1 VQQKDWTMARS
12 GSPRSLPSSDGS
24 TRGWVL
30 TGLVVAL
37 ALAMFAA
44 TMPAQAAPGGQAPD
58 PRTAGVGPGEELWD
72 EVPGTP
78 PTRRGPRRAVVVPD
92 EFEAVTL
99 DRTGLEDL
107 LERAPRERMGRSTAR
122 AASAGLVVAL
132 PDPDGGFQRFELRE
146 SPIMEPALAAKHP
159 DVATYSGRGID
170 DAAATI
176 RASLTPLGF
185 NASVR
190 SPDGIWYI
198 DPFYVGDDDV
208 HISYFARDL
217 AESPHGVFIER
228 EDDDHDELEA
238 QFGALGDLEMEV
250 SSAGTT
256 LLRTYRLA
264 MLSDPSY
271 ATYFGAANV
280 TAAKVTLLN
289 RVNQIYEDETAIRM
303 VLIADNDELNL
314 DTPEQFVGA
323 NGPCGTAPCFTT
335 INVSCTGA
343 TLTRNRIVIGQ
354 LVGAS
359 SYDVGHIILGRPGGG
374 VASLNSVGGNAKA
387 QGCTGLPN
395 PVGDFFGVDYV
406 AHEIGHQ
413 FGANHTF
420 NGNQSN
426 CSGGNRSA
434 LNSVEPGS
442 GSSIMAY
449 AGICGRDNLQPHT
462 DPYWSQRSFQEITA
476 FVTSDR
482 PAINEVQNVSLYGF
496 DTNGDRF
503 RLAYAGGT
511 SGPIVR
517 GTNDTAAGIKAAIE
531 SSPNWPAGGVVTVA
545 NWGGGGAPSDNGF
558 QVTFSGSLAQT
569 DVALLQLV
577 DTVGTSGFVGE
588 TAKGGPVDN
597 QGHTITDTGNLPPV
611 VDPLPSYTIPYR
623 TPFELTGNATDPDGG
638 TVTYLW
644 EQNDRGLTAI
654 PLVATNKT
662 SGPLFRQ
669 FGTALDLTQYD
680 PTVYNNPGVNAV
692 TTDPTRVFPDLA
704 QLLAGNTNARTGDC
718 PGAPPPATGAIPPAM
733 IDCYSEFLPT
743 TVYPGPMNFRL
754 TVRDGNPGAGGIT
767 SQDTAIS
774 LATGTGPFLVT
785 SQEVT
790 GTLEGDAPLEITWD
804 VAGTDGPTIG
814 TAQVQIALSTDG
826 GFTYPHVLAAA
837 TPNDGTEG
845 VLLPNVS
852 TDQARIKVSAVGNVF
867 FDVNLADQA
876 IQAVPVVTND
886 APAGVAEVQYS
897 DALDPTVT
905 VTATDLDSPGSSLT
919 ATVDGLPAGLS
930 LEVASTIEGPPGTRT
945 WTVEGNVTAAPGTYP
960 VTVTVTDDT
969 GFARSTSFDIV
980 VLPEDARVTFTGA
993 ERAAT
998 TLPSSSSAAVVLSAT
1013 VQDISVTADAA
1024 GDDAPGDIRNATV
1037 TFVDRSLPG
1046 APAVDGCADLPVGL
1060 VDAADDTVGTAACV
1074 WTVDLGSADR
1084 LTADLG
1090 IVVGG
1095 FYLRDAAVDDVGVT
1109 IARAAAGSSVS
1120 GSGQLDLLAPAGL
1133 LAGDVASKVNA
1144 SIGAQFNQ
1152 GGRNLQSSINVI
1164 VRRTEDGVER
1174 TYQLRGQVAS
1184 LAVSGAAATLGGTAT
1199 LTEVTDDASPTLVA
1213 ADALLL
1219 VEATDAGQ
1227 PGRTDTLVV
1236 SAWDPAGGLWLSTNW
1251 DGVQPVEVPIVGGN
1265 LRVR

>member
-1 VQQKDWTMARS
+1 MAGS
-12 GSPRSLPSSDGS
+12 GVDRPSVPSSA
-24 TRGWVL
+24 RGPRDWL
-30 TGLVVAL
+30 LAGLVAAL
-37 ALAMFAA
+37 TFALLAA
-44 TMPAQAAPGGQAPD
+44 TLPAQASPGHGAQPPN
-58 PRTAGVGPGEELWD
+58 PRGVGAQPGEELWD
-72 EVPGTP
+72 TVPGTP
-78 PTRRGPRRAVVVPD
+78 PTRLGNRRAVIVPD

-99 DRTGLEDL
+99 DRDGLEAL
-107 LERAPRERMGRSTAR
+107 LDAAPPERSGSPDTPQGST
-122 AASAGLVVAL
+122 GLVVSL
-132 PDPDGGFQRFELRE
+132 PDPDGRFQRFELRD
-146 SPIMEPALAAKHP
+146 SPIMEPGLAAKHP
-159 DVATYSGRGID
+159 DIATYTGRGLD
-170 DAAATI
+170 DPAATI
-176 RASLTPLGF
+176 RASLTSLGF

-198 DPFYVGDDDV
+198 DPFYVGDDRV
-208 HISYFARDL
+208 HISYFSRDL
-217 AESPHGVFIER
+217 SESPQGVFIER
-228 EDDDHDELEA
+228 EDDEHDHLEDQLLA
-238 QFGALGDLEMEV
+238 FGDVEMEL
-250 SSAGTT
+250 SSLGTT

-264 MLSDPSY
+264 LLSDPSY
-271 ATYFGAANV
+271 AAYFGAENV

-335 INVSCTGA
+335 INLGCSSS
-343 TLTRNRIVIGQ
+343 TLTRNRLVIGQ

-359 SYDVGHIILGRPGGG
+359 SYDIGHIILGRPGGG
-374 VASLNSVGGNAKA
+374 IASLNSVGGNAKA

-420 NGNQSN
+420 NGSLSA

-434 LNSVEPGS
+434 ANSVEPGS

-482 PAINEVQNVSLYGF
+482 PAIDEVQNVSLYGF
-496 DTNGDRF
+496 DTNGDSF
-503 RLAYAGGT
+503 RLAFAGGT
-511 SGPIVR
+511 TVPIVR
-517 GTNDTAAGIKAAIE
+517 GTNYTAAAIKAALE
-531 SSPNWPAGGVVTVA
+531 SSSNWPAGGVVTVA

-558 QVTFSGSLAQT
+558 QVTFGGSLAQT
-569 DVALLQLV
+569 NAALLELV
-577 DTVGTSGFVGE
+577 DVQGVSGFVGE

-597 QGHTITDTGNLPPV
+597 QGHTVTDTGNRPPV
-611 VDPLPSYTIPYR
+611 VEPLPSYTIPYR
-623 TPFELTGNATDPDGG
+623 TPFELTGDATDPDGG

-654 PLVATNKT
+654 GLTNTNKT

-669 FGTALDLTQYD
+669 FGTALDMTRYD
-680 PTVYNNPGVNAV
+680 PTEYFNPGVNAV

-718 PGAPPPATGAIPPAM
+718 PGAPPPATGVLAAPF

-743 TVYPGPMNFRL
+743 AAYPGPMNFRL
-754 TVRDGNPGAGGIT
+754 TVRDGNPGAGGIA
-767 SQDTAIS
+767 SQDMVIS
-774 LATGTGPFLVT
+774 LAPGTGPFLVT
-785 SQEVT
+785 SQDVEATFEADTPIEV
-790 GTLEGDAPLEITWD
+790 TWD
-804 VAGTDGPTIG
+804 VAGTDGPPIG
-814 TAQVQIALSTDG
+814 TTHVQIELSTDG
-826 GFTYPHVLAAA
+826 GFTYPHELATA
-837 TPNDGTEG
+837 TPNDGVEQ
-845 VLLPNVS
+845 VQLPNVG
-852 TDQARIKVSAVGNVF
+852 TDEARIRVSAVDNVF
-867 FDVNLADQA
+867 FDVNLADLV
-876 IQAVPVVTND
+876 IQGVPQVSDD
-886 APAGVAEVQYS
+886 APASGAQVQYS

-905 VTATDLDSPGSSLT
+905 ITATDPDTPGSALT
-919 ATVDGLPAGLS
+919 ATATGLPAGLS
-930 LEVASTIEGPPGTRT
+930 LTVASTMEGPPGTRT

-960 VTVTVTDDT
+960 VAVTVTDDT

-998 TLPSSSSAAVVLSAT
+998 GLPTSPIAEVVLSAT

-1024 GDDAPGDIRNATV
+1024 GDDAPGDIRTARV
-1037 TFVDRSLPG
+1037 TFVDRSQPG
-1046 APAVDGCADLPVGL
+1046 APAIDGCADLPVGL
-1060 VDAADDTVGTAACV
+1060 VQAGDTTVGASACT
-1074 WTVDLGSADR
+1074 WTVDLAAADQ
-1084 LTADLG
+1084 LTATVG
-1090 IVVGG
+1090 VVVSGS
-1095 FYLRDAAVDDVGVT
+1095 YLRDAATDDAGLQVV
-1109 IARAAAGSSVS
+1109 RASAGSSVS
-1120 GSGQLDLLAPAGL
+1120 GNGQLSLTAPAGL
-1133 LAGDVASKVNA
+1133 RAGDDGSRVNA

-1152 GGRNLQSSINVI
+1152 GGRNLQSSINVV

-1184 LAVSGAAATLGGTAT
+1184 LAVAGGQAILGGTAA
-1199 LTEVTDDASPTLVA
+1199 LTDVTDGSTPIAVTT
-1213 ADALLL
+1213 DALLL
-1219 VEATDAGQ
+1219 IEATDTGQ
-1227 PGRTDTLVV
+1227 PGRTNTLVV
-1236 SAWDPAGGLWLSTNW
+1236 SMWDRAGGLWLSTNW
-1251 DGVQPVEVPIVGGN
+1251 DGVQPLEDVIVRGS

>member
-1 VQQKDWTMARS
+1 MARR
-12 GSPRSLPSSDGS
+12 GPDRSSLSADDRG
-24 TRGWVL
+24 RGWLVTGMIVVL
-30 TGLVVAL
+30 AL
-37 ALAMFAA
+37 ALFAA
-44 TMPAQAAPGGQAPD
+44 TIPAQAVPGRGGPPSG
-58 PRTAGVGPGEELWD
+58 PRGVPALAGEDLWD
-72 EVPGTP
+72 DVPGTP
-78 PTRRGPRRAVVVPD
+78 PTRLGSRRAVIVPD

-99 DRTGLEDL
+99 DRAGLEDL
-107 LERAPRERMGRSTAR
+107 LEQAPNERMGRSTAR
-122 AASAGLVVAL
+122 TASAGLVVAL
-132 PDPDGGFQRFELRE
+132 PDPDGGFQRFELTG
-146 SPIMEPALAAKHP
+146 SPVMEPGLAAKHP
-159 DVATYSGRGID
+159 DIATYSGRGVD
-170 DAAATI
+170 DPAATI

-198 DPFYVGDDDV
+198 DPFYVGDDGV
-208 HISYFARDL
+208 HISYFTRDL
-217 AESPHGVFIER
+217 SESPQGVFIER
-228 EDDDHDELEA
+228 EDDDHDEHELEA
-238 QFGALGDLEMEV
+238 QLGALGNLQMEV

-264 MLSDPSY
+264 LLSDPSY

-289 RVNQIYEDETAIRM
+289 RVNQIYEDETAIRL
-303 VLIADNDELNL
+303 VLIADNDKLNL
-314 DTPEQFVGA
+314 DTPEQFAGA

-335 INVSCTGA
+335 TNVSCVSG

-359 SYDVGHIILGRPGGG
+359 SYDVGHIILGRAGGG
-374 VASLNSVGGNAKA
+374 VASLDSVGGNAKA

-420 NGNQSN
+420 NGSVGN

-449 AGICGRDNLQPHT
+449 AGICGRDDLQPHT

-482 PAINEVQNVSLYGF
+482 PAIDEVQNVSLYGF
-496 DTNGDRF
+496 DTNGDSF
-503 RLAYAGGT
+503 RLGFAGGT
-511 SGPIVR
+511 SAPIVR
-517 GTNDTAAGIKAAIE
+517 GTNYSAAGIKAAIE

-644 EQNDRGLTAI
+644 EQNDPGLTAI
-654 PLVATNKT
+654 PLVTTNKT

-669 FGTALDLTQYD
+669 FGTALDMTQYD

-692 TTDPTRVFPDLA
+692 TTDPIRVFPDLA

-718 PGAPPPATGAIPPAM
+718 PGAPPPAAGAIPPEM

-743 TVYPGPMNFRL
+743 AVYPGPMNFRL

-767 SQDTAIS
+767 SRDAVVS
-774 LATGTGPFLVT
+774 LAPGTGPFLVT
-785 SQEVT
+785 SQTTTSTLLGGAPVEV
-790 GTLEGDAPLEITWD
+790 TWD
-804 VAGTDGPTIG
+804 VAGTHLLPIG
-814 TAQVQIALSTDG
+814 TAQVRIELSTDG

-837 TPNDGTEG
+837 TPNDGVEE
-845 VLLPNVS
+845 VLLPNVA
-852 TDQARIKVSAVGNVF
+852 TDQARIKVSAVGNIF

-876 IQAVPVVTND
+876 IKVGTEVTDD
-886 APAGVAEVQYS
+886 APPDGVQVQYS
-897 DALDPTVT
+897 DALDPPVT
-905 VTATDLDSPGSSLT
+905 VTARFPDSPGGELT
-919 ATVDGLPAGLS
+919 ADVDGLPAGLS
-930 LEVASTIEGPPGTRT
+930 LAPGSTTEGPPGIGT
-945 WTVEGNVTAAPGTYP
+945 WTVDGNVTDAPGTYP
-960 VTVTVTDDT
+960 VTVTVTDGTDA
-969 GFARSTSFDIV
+969 GSTSFTIE

-998 TLPSSSSAAVVLSAT
+998 GLPANTTAEVVLSAT
-1013 VQDISVTADAA
+1013 VQDISVTPDAA

-1037 TFVDRSLPG
+1037 TFVDRTEPG
-1046 APAVDGCADLPVGL
+1046 DPAINGCADLPVGL
-1060 VDAADDTVGTAACV
+1060 VEAADDTVGAAACV
-1074 WTVDLGSADR
+1074 WTVDLAAADQ
-1084 LTADLG
+1084 LTPDVG

-1095 FYLRDAAVDDVGVT
+1095 HYLRDAAADDVGVT
-1109 IARAAAGSSVS
+1109 ITRASAGSSVS
-1120 GSGQLDLLAPAGL
+1120 GNGQLLLTSPAGL
-1133 LAGDVASKVNA
+1133 LAGDLGSRVNA
-1144 SIGAQFNQ
+1144 SIGAQFDR
-1152 GGRNLQSSINVI
+1152 GGRNLQNSVNVV
-1164 VRRTEDGVER
+1164 VRRFEGGVER
-1174 TYQLRGQVAS
+1174 SYQLRGQVAS
-1184 LAVSGAAATLGGTAT
+1184 LAVSGASATLGGTAT
-1199 LTEVTDDASPTLVA
+1199 VSDVTDDASPTVVA
-1213 ADALLL
+1213 TDALLL
-1219 VEATDAGQ
+1219 VEATDTGQ
-1227 PGRTDTLVV
+1227 PGRTDTLVI

-1265 LRVR
+1265 LRIR